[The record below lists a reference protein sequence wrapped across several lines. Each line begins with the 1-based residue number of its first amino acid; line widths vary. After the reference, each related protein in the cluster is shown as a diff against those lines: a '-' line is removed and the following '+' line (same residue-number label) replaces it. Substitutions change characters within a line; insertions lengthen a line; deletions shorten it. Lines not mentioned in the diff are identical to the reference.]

1 MVVADLVEWLQT
13 AIADHMAPAP
23 FRPQE
28 SLEQLRAHLRLK
40 HPILLQLYRL
50 LIWEHQR
57 EVEQVSQ
64 RLAQEHLR
72 RSYADLQEA

>member
-1 MVVADLVEWLQT
+1 MVVADLVEWRQT
-13 AIADHMAPAP
+13 AIADHKARAP
-23 FRPQE
+23 FSPQE
-28 SLEQLRAHLRLK
+28 TLEQLHAYLRLT

-57 EVEQVSQ
+57 EVEQISQ